1 MGCNCIFEYP
11 YIQNDITI
19 EITSNTNYKTYKKKS
34 KKNSDEIIIRSVIDD
49 YKALNKNS
57 SKIKLN
63 DKNVSNE
70 IRKIQVPKKSQ
81 NIQRISNNTKT
92 VNCISNQGINKSKLN
107 DINNSSIVNN
117 NGKSKNDKTKTKL
130 IRVKKTHPEKITYLK
145 DITKDSFSYFYLDNT
160 FAVFNSI
167 NNILTL
173 VYATMDKT
181 IVSFD
186 LIENQKINSI
196 KGAHK
201 ELITNIRHIQDI
213 VNKRDLLISISYD
226 NNIKIWDYNLLECLT
241 DIDNIYE
248 FGYILSAC
256 FLHDSN
262 MYYIVASSYSQTNDI
277 LKVYDLSGNKIQEIN
292 DSYGSV
298 SFVDTFYDIKTSKNY
313 IITGNLG
320 SIKSF
325 DYKENKLY
333 HIYSDNYYNDHCSI
347 IINCKKYSNLVR
359 LIESS
364 CDGAIRLWNFHTGI
378 LLKRIKIYDK
388 KLMGMCLWSDNYIFV
403 GCEDKTIKLV
413 DIKKGEIINNLI
425 GYKSSVL
432 NIKKITHPKY
442 GDCIISQG
450 FKDNQIKLWVK
461 KFKKKKKIKK

>member
-11 YIQNDITI
+11 NIQNDITI

-34 KKNSDEIIIRSVIDD
+34 KKNSGEIIIRSIIDD

-81 NIQRISNNTKT
+81 NIQRISNNTKST
-92 VNCISNQGINKSKLN
+92 NCISNQGINTSKLN
-107 DINNSSIVNN
+107 DINNNSIVNN
-117 NGKSKNDKTKTKL
+117 DGERKKGKPKTKL

-201 ELITNIRHIQDI
+201 ELITNIRHVQDI
-213 VNKRDLLISISYD
+213 INKRDLLISISYD

-256 FLHDSN
+256 FLHYSN

-298 SFVDTFYDIKTSKNY
+298 SFVDTFYDIKTCKNY

-364 CDGAIRLWNFHTGI
+364 CDGVIRLWNFHTGV

-388 KLMGMCLWSDNYIFV
+388 KLMGICLWSDNYIFV

-425 GYKSSVL
+425 GYNSPVL